1 MNTWTHVKAVFD
13 DTTDTMSLYIDDQLD
28 ATVPITLPYS
38 HSSLGGAIG
47 NNRWSDEWRPFNG
60 AIDEV
65 MIWTGDVPPTADF
78 TWEPENPTQGQTITF
93 DASTSHDPD
102 GYITLYEWD
111 WNNDGVYEESHT
123 SPTATYSWS
132 DVGNYP
138 VTLQVTDNESTTD
151 TITKTITVENLP
163 PIADFTW
170 SPENPSHGQIISFDA
185 STSYD
190 PDGTIT
196 WYQWDW
202 NNDGVYEENLPNPT
216 TTHLWTNMGSYPI
229 KLQVTDD
236 DGAVDTITKT
246 ITITNQPPGAPS
258 IDGPT
263 NGKPDVVYQWNFMA
277 VDPDTDDVSYQIDW
291 GDGTPVSEWY
301 GPFNSGEVMAQSYV
315 YSAESTYT
323 IKSKAKDI
331 YGEESDWGTLAIII
345 INLPPDAPS
354 IDGPTNGEPNIAYQW
369 NFMAVDPD
377 TDDVSYQID
386 WGDGNLSVWYG
397 PYNSGEVM
405 AQSHVYSA
413 DGTYTI
419 KCKAK
424 DIYGEESEW
433 GTLTVTMPCS
443 VVFQFIQFWQHLLE
457 RFPNAFPILR
467 HLSGY

>member
-1 MNTWTHVKAVFD
+1 M
-13 DTTDTMSLYIDDQLD
+13 
-28 ATVPITLPYS
+28 
-38 HSSLGGAIG
+38 
-47 NNRWSDEWRPFNG
+47 
-60 AIDEV
+60 
-65 MIWTGDVPPTADF
+65 
-78 TWEPENPTQGQTITF
+78 F

-111 WNNDGVYEESHT
+111 WNNDGVYEESHA

-263 NGKPDVVYQWNFMA
+263 NG
-277 VDPDTDDVSYQIDW
+277 
-291 GDGTPVSEWY
+291 
-301 GPFNSGEVMAQSYV
+301 
-315 YSAESTYT
+315 
-323 IKSKAKDI
+323 
-331 YGEESDWGTLAIII
+331 
-345 INLPPDAPS
+345 
-354 IDGPTNGEPNIAYQW
+354 EPNIAYQW

-377 TDDVSYQID
+377 TDDISLQID
-386 WGDGNLSVWYG
+386 WGDGTLSVWYG
-397 PYNSGEVM
+397 PYNSGEVI

-413 DGTYTI
+413 EGTYTI
-419 KCKAK
+419 KSKAK
-424 DIYGEESEW
+424 DIYGEESNW